1 MPLYVTTNVII
12 KPNWQGLIELV
23 LLSGNYDYK
32 SDNFEEISHPHN
44 VDKVEEIIEENCGE
58 TLVQNILH
66 FKQIID
72 DDSKTLTI
80 ALAKGFQPLGLS
92 LDSYSKEYNF
102 QMLFHGNPSPSF
114 TCSYQKIVQVELTNV
129 NKKFAY
135 HITNIYFKNQNF
147 NTFYI
152 IFYMN
157 LYVKRKIM

>member
-92 LDSYSKEYNF
+92 LDPY
-102 QMLFHGNPSPSF
+102 
-114 TCSYQKIVQVELTNV
+114 
-129 NKKFAY
+129 
-135 HITNIYFKNQNF
+135 
-147 NTFYI
+147 
-152 IFYMN
+152 
-157 LYVKRKIM
+157 